1 MEPIDLVVRGR
12 RVILPGAPDAAP
24 ASIHVQHG
32 VIAAIT
38 PSDEAP
44 AGVPVFD
51 AGDWVVM
58 PGIVDPHVHI
68 NEPGRADWEGFSTAT
83 RAAAAGGVTTL
94 IEMPLN
100 SVPATT
106 SAEAFRAKL
115 AATAGKLH
123 VDAGFWGGVIP
134 GNTAELRPLWEAG
147 VFGFKC
153 FLVPSGVDEFP
164 HVTEKDLRAAMPV
177 LAELGAPLLVHAEL
191 PGPIER
197 IEKAAPGS
205 KGAATR
211 YATWLASRPP
221 EAETEAIAL
230 VLQLSREFNVH
241 VHVVHL
247 SAAAAVPLLA
257 EAREKGTKF
266 SVETCPHYLTFAAE
280 DIPDAAT
287 EFKCAPP
294 IRDKDNREK
303 LWAALGD
310 GLIEFVATDHSPC
323 PPELKCRESGDFLK
337 AWGGIASLQLELP
350 AVWTLAQQRGHS
362 VQQVVEWLCGRPAK
376 LAGLGGQK
384 GTIAVGCDADFVVWN
399 PEGKF
404 RVQPSE
410 LYQRHKLTPYA
421 GMEMRGVV
429 EATFLRARKI
439 FERPV
444 ISKDAPVAATE
455 FSTAPIGHVLKRG
468 SR

>member
-1 MEPIDLVVRGR
+1 ML
-12 RVILPGAPDAAP
+12 LPDAPDAAP
-24 ASIHVQHG
+24 ASIYVQHG
-32 VIAAIT
+32 AVAAIK
-38 PSDEAP
+38 PFDEVP
-44 AGVPVFD
+44 AGVPIVD
-51 AGDWVVM
+51 AGDMVVM
-58 PGIVDPHVHI
+58 PGIVDTHVHI

-94 IEMPLN
+94 IDMPLN
-100 SVPATT
+100 SIPATT
-106 SAEAFRAKL
+106 SAEGLRAKL
-115 AATAGKLH
+115 AATAGKLN
-123 VDAGFWGGVIP
+123 VDAGFWGGVVP

-164 HVTEKDLRAAMPV
+164 HVTERDLRLAMPV

-191 PGPIER
+191 PGPIEN
-197 IEKAAPGS
+197 AAPGV
-205 KGAATR
+205 KAATTR
-211 YATWLASRPP
+211 YATWLASRPA

-230 VLQLSREFNVH
+230 VLQLAREFHVH
-241 VHVVHL
+241 VHIVHL

-257 EAREKGTKF
+257 DARAQGTKF

-280 DIPDAAT
+280 EIDDAAT

-294 IRDKDNREK
+294 IRETENREK

-310 GLIEFVATDHSPC
+310 GAIDFIATDHSPC
-323 PPELKCRESGDFLK
+323 PPEMKGGETGDFLK

-350 AVWTLAQQRGHS
+350 AVWTLAQRRGYTLPR
-362 VQQVVEWLCGRPAK
+362 VVEWLCGRPAR
-376 LAGLGGQK
+376 LAGLARQK
-384 GTIAVGCDADFVVWN
+384 GAIAVGCDADFVAWN
-399 PEGKF
+399 PEGKI

-421 GMEMRGVV
+421 GMELRGVV
-429 EATFLRARKI
+429 EVTFLRGRKI

-444 ISKDAPVAATE
+444 TTKDAPIAANE
-455 FSTAPIGHVLKRG
+455 FTAGATGRVLKRG

>member
-230 VLQLSREFNVH
+230 VQQLSREFNVH

-429 EATFLRARKI
+429 EATFLRAR
-439 FERPV
+439 
-444 ISKDAPVAATE
+444 
-455 FSTAPIGHVLKRG
+455 
-468 SR
+468 